1 MTRPTLL
8 NRIRLAV
15 FGQAASSAPA
25 PAQKPSDDSRDRRK
39 TPVAP
44 PRQHHRDL
52 PIVNTGVFDEVSSVR
67 AALADLERGYFTAP
81 AQLAEA
87 MLQDD
92 RIEGI
97 LQTRVDAL
105 FRLPLEFEPRGDGRK
120 SKAVADEFREAWDEI
135 FPQEEMKQVLRW
147 GLLLR
152 YAPAELVWRLDG
164 ARWMPRIKAW
174 NPRHSYWRW
183 DTRSYQ
189 MVTQDG
195 TVDVSQGSP
204 EWAVYTPSGFQRG
217 WVHGLIRPLGRLFLM
232 RQVTYRDWLRWSE
245 VHGLPIRKGVVPSSA
260 ETKVK
265 EQFIDDLLGIGQEA
279 TIQVEKDDAGNGFDV
294 ELVEAASQSWEGFRQ
309 LIAAVE
315 ESAAILV
322 LGQNLTTSV
331 KGGSFAAASVHN
343 DIRMDRVE
351 ADARSLKHVV
361 AWVAQLWTRF
371 NFGDPRLAPDVTWST
386 KPPEDRK
393 AASETLNTAGDALAK
408 WTSAGANVDLVAYAK
423 RFGMPLDEVQPVK
436 EPEPQPT
443 PEGKGGPEKEAPEKD
458 TDPDEKEDETDDAA

>member
-1 MTRPTLL
+1 L
-8 NRIRLAV
+8 
-15 FGQAASSAPA
+15 
-25 PAQKPSDDSRDRRK
+25 
-39 TPVAP
+39 PVAP

-105 FRLPLEFEPRGDGRK
+105 FGLPLEFEPRGDGRK
-120 SKAVADEFREAWDEI
+120 SKAVADELRECWDEI
-135 FPQEEMKQVLRW
+135 FPQEELKQLLRW

-152 YAPAELVWRLDG
+152 YAPAELVWSVDG
-164 ARWMPRIKAW
+164 ARWMPRIKVW

-183 DTRSYQ
+183 DTRTYQ
-189 MVTQDG
+189 MITQDG
-195 TVDVSQGSP
+195 TVDVAQGSP
-204 EWAVYTPSGFQRG
+204 EWAVYTPSGYQRG
-217 WVHGLIRPLGRLFLM
+217 WVNGLIRPLGRLFLM

-245 VHGLPIRKGVVPSSA
+245 VHGLPIRKGVVPASS

-279 TIQVEKDDAGNGFDV
+279 TIQVERDDNGNGFDV

-315 ESAAILV
+315 ENAAILV

-331 KGGSFAAASVHN
+331 KGGSFAAANVH
-343 DIRMDRVE
+343 DRIRMDRVE
-351 ADARSLKHVV
+351 ADARSVKQVV
-361 AWVAQLWTRF
+361 SWVVGLWAQF
-371 NFGDPRLAPDVTWST
+371 NFGDATLAPDVTWST
-386 KPPEDRK
+386 KAPEDRK
-393 AASETLNTAGDALAK
+393 STAETLNTAGDALAK
-408 WTSAGANVDLVAYAK
+408 WRAAGVNVDRVAYAK
-423 RFGMPLDEVQPVK
+423 RFGLPLDESEPLR
-436 EPEPQPT
+436 EPEPPPQPAAQE
-443 PEGKGGPEKEAPEKD
+443 PKKDPEKNKGEAE
-458 TDPDEKEDETDDAA
+458 EEDETNDA